1 MTDTKT
7 IDFIATKSITM
18 NAPTET
24 QQLQIK
30 KPRARKYAT
39 PEEAHAAKLEHMK
52 AWREKKKAEK
62 LAKKEAMELLTESP
76 DEPIKDEPSAEYN
89 LVLKFNSAQ
98 ERDLFIEKFQK

>member
-1 MTDTKT
+1 
-7 IDFIATKSITM
+7 M

-76 DEPIKDEPSAEYN
+76 NEPIKDEPSDDSLQNNKEYN